1 LDQRLTIRVPV
12 LNGRRNPRRIRGSS
26 SEGES
31 DEVEVVSV
39 QVQEPD
45 EDENDELADE
55 ESDEL
60 YDGSQHEV
68 SNYRLPLISF

>member
-1 LDQRLTIRVPV
+1 
-12 LNGRRNPRRIRGSS
+12 
-26 SEGES
+26 
-31 DEVEVVSV
+31 VEVVSV